1 MAARRVTPVWE
12 GPPHY
17 LLSVLVEPY
26 PGDFV
31 VDPSDLDTRL
41 AFYHLPEE
49 DDAPT
54 GELVGVEIDDFLN
67 FRCWEAFARFEDRW
81 CGSNGEPLTIADYLR
96 RLQGD
101 LRAVNRSQHVA

>member
-1 MAARRVTPVWE
+1 MATRRVKAAW
-12 GPPHY
+12 GGSDFG

-26 PGDFV
+26 PQDFV

-41 AFYHLPEE
+41 AFYHVPDE

-67 FRCWEAFARFEDRW
+67 FRCWEALARFEDRW
-81 CGSNGEPLTIADYLR
+81 CGPDGEPLTVADYLR
-96 RLQGD
+96 QLQND
-101 LRAVNRSQHVA
+101 LRAESRGHRVA